1 MNKIITKF
9 TKWLLTEGDHA
20 CHTEGDV
27 EGCHKNQNNSNN
39 SCHHVTTVCH

>member
-20 CHTEGDV
+20 CHTEG
-27 EGCHKNQNNSNN
+27 CHKEDQNNSNN